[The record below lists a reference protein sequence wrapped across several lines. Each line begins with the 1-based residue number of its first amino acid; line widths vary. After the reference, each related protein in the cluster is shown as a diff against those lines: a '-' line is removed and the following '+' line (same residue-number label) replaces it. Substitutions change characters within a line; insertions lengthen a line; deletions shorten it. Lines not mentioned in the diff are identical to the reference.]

1 MELYSMPQLDKTSP
15 VYSNTQYEGGGEDIT
30 SRRTSISDV
39 KKYGAVSSDALPLLT
54 NSAWS
59 AVIHRPAD
67 EDSEPDDLPSTV
79 DMDAIKGSPATSLTT
94 SKTPLASVDT
104 LWNQD
109 EERRNEDVSKNLG
122 EAGGSESDESEADES
137 DSQDSDGDGDSGDS
151 ETANGSISD
160 TEGSES
166 GSCSWSDSDSDSGS
180 SSCSSGS
187 GCSSGRSSHTH
198 QTFSIRETN
207 FDQGGLKLKIAA
219 LKVTKKAAA
228 KDPDVR
234 KILPTVTKVCSKE
247 KLKGDKTQTQLQAA
261 SKLGSRV
268 GNNRKLDG
276 RKKFEVRD
284 GKTCGVRRTQ
294 LKDKVT
300 GRGCLY
306 NIRGSGSPPRVQSSP
321 LHSNSDT
328 ADDSDDEDEEDG
340 VTEISEHLPHDL
352 GPIEQENMAISEH
365 LQVINQEDLAAILPD
380 VVTTG
385 NHDDGGAPFDGFEDV
400 SSESGKVAADGG
412 NVNQQQQQQQS
423 GNQRAVE
430 SGSDV
435 ELPEQVVSEAIKRIH
450 IDSEEVAQEAEEADA
465 SSSGESGEDETGGN
479 GSGPTS
485 GYSSTLLQQF
495 VEKTEILSSSSAA
508 REEPRRRKRGRPPKL
523 AVKLE
528 SAAESSRSGG
538 IGKCMPELESYMRLD
553 CSVSNVS
560 PDSGIQSVAGSPI
573 HQSCSPAS
581 NPPAHSPA
589 PPLTTSPRST
599 PPPPVLFL
607 GEERRGNTVKRGP
620 GRPSR
625 SRGSGQIKEMGK
637 KTNNERKVDTTGCGD
652 CGSRVAASGT
662 DSCDENP
669 PAPSPVPVAPVKR
682 GPGRPKKAPPVLEPN
697 LPLAPCDH
705 NCKEGDSK
713 SQPNKK
719 SGVITKTSEQQ
730 TERDVKHPVIELP
743 SEEMNMKEHK
753 NGTVL
758 NEICERMN
766 KRLELPNV
774 VTERSETKRFTS
786 KSPKV
791 KSGVQRKL
799 EASPQTKLGTWV
811 EKRKKSRRRNES
823 GDWGEI
829 ESGPE
834 NERGPQFQFPRQRRL
849 SSSAGSPCSSSH
861 QGSIRNISA
870 SKTSASR
877 MLRFTSGMPHHK
889 HKRRKKKVKRLRIEK
904 SLSDSNFFLDLEKL
918 SQDFK
923 RCCIVAKSSPSPAST
938 PRSGSGDVN
947 LPSIFR
953 VKRIIKKRKGSE
965 KSQRASDRESGT
977 EGDGGKEKNRQRRP
991 KKSTVEAPKGQ
1002 ERVEANNEQRLPLKK
1017 RHYHISTAAAIL
1029 QPTNSLP
1036 GPSQADSTIT
1046 AVDCTKKV
1054 LERINIQEKDKP
1066 LPAGGVGV
1074 TGKNQSKPNTDK
1086 PVVGKEKGGC
1096 GNSAGNNTSVVSSS
1110 EVKSKPIDLP
1120 RNSIDEAIE
1129 ACITRYTATSP
1140 PIENSAPT
1148 HTVIATPK
1156 KRHRLETAVAA
1167 VTNIIGKNLCASSVN
1182 KSKECSVDS
1191 GSVSSNKPS
1200 SVAVTTP
1207 PPSKRTVSRSASVNS
1222 GNVITGS
1229 CDFNVVDAAK
1239 NSIALDCN
1247 VGSGFSE
1254 TNVDATAAVSPTIKT
1269 TSSVSKVT
1277 STSKISLPPNK
1288 TASQGSKTTSP
1299 TGKLSV
1305 SSGKHSIPVNKPS
1318 SLVTCKVASP
1328 SKVTAASS
1336 KTSTSPVK
1344 QNSPLS
1350 KTATSS
1356 PGKITSPVSPSATK
1370 VTSMSSSRVTSSSSK
1385 VTPSASKTSVPGSK
1399 AASPK
1404 SVSVSPK
1411 VSSSPSTTVVNVSAA
1426 TITTTTTT
1434 ATTMAVTTVVTTATT
1449 TTSTISSLSES
1460 TLSSSS
1466 ALVPAQHNLRLKR
1479 ANGLPEK
1486 DEPHLRRSGVGKKKK
1501 LIRDVRVH
1509 VTKLSPTD
1517 FLLKKA
1523 VGAVKQRV
1531 RRRKAIN
1538 RTGFPIKKK
1547 KKKHSVSGD
1556 LKPTTCPDSA
1566 LVPIPLSA
1574 PVINVDIKKRNA
1586 EDNTSKTL
1594 GQNSN
1599 LKNFLNRSEIRRRHA
1614 LNRKDRNY
1622 RISEPRPKEKE
1633 KDDKTKH
1640 GCRVKVELEKKTL
1653 ETVNREPRQTVNGKR
1668 DTVRI
1673 SNSHVDEICL
1683 KEKKETS
1690 VTKLDFKDTSLS
1702 ESEDSM
1708 EVGGGEIH
1716 CSETKES
1723 QAISKQNKES
1733 VLENGLDNSKLESS
1747 SLSCIVESGLTV
1759 ANDQVSETGD
1769 KDLKIRNKRKRDS
1782 SKEDCPLPLSGKRL
1796 KKFRDEDLDQDDS
1809 CDVLPFEL
1817 LPCSDVPSGDESTKS
1832 CRRKKQPRWRKKFLA
1847 AGLFSDYYKEDEP
1860 RKSNN
1865 DVGKPRLV
1873 YRPEEHQHG
1882 LLPPPYHCGKYL
1894 RQRRVEFKLPYDL
1907 WWLHTHNQLP
1917 GRDRVPSW
1925 NYKKIR
1931 TNVYYDV
1938 KPTYMYEAQACNC
1951 ALPSTQGGQKGC
1963 GEDCI
1968 NRMVYSECSPQLCP
1982 CKEFCSNQ
1990 RIQRHEWAPGLE
2002 KFMTK
2007 DKGWG
2012 VKTKYAIK
2020 CGEFILEYV
2029 GEVVSEKEFKTRMA
2043 TRYIHDTHHYCLNL
2057 DGGLVIDGHRMGGDG
2072 RFVNHSCEPNCEMQ
2086 KWSVNGLFRMA
2097 LFALRDIQAH
2107 EELSYDY
2114 NFSLFN
2120 PAEGQPCKCGSV
2132 HCRGVIGGKSQRVN
2146 GTAPR
2151 VEEKGERRMVG
2162 RPRKNAR
2169 KSSES
2174 ISSIVQNSN
2183 NSHTCSNNNNSNNIN
2198 NNNNNNT
2205 NVINSNGNNNNINN
2219 NNNIS
2224 SNNNNNNIIS
2234 TSISNSV
2241 SNSGSTNNFTC
2252 TSSKP
2257 KYKKGLSESSAG
2269 QRQSHVTPVKP
2280 MSHQQRC
2287 FAQMHH
2293 CFLLRN
2299 LEKVKRLRERLKQAS
2314 RREESMLCNY
2324 ARPQVKQSD
2333 VFLTQLNALS
2343 SPRNIRTRR
2352 LAQAED
2358 NPELTRTARLAYV
2371 LRDLYNI
2378 VIAAK
2383 DERGEMLAAPF
2394 LTLPSKRKLPQY
2406 YQRVTDPIDL
2416 CTLEQNIVTGYYRTV
2431 ESFDRDM
2438 NRLFNN
2444 NVKFFGR
2451 TSELGIAATRLRKA
2465 YNMAKSDFLAQIE
2478 DILGESPPASF
2489 IPEHDPGGEEE
2500 DVIRCICGLYKDE
2513 GMMIQCERC
2522 LVWQHC
2528 DCVRA
2533 DEGVEHY
2540 LCERCNPRPV
2550 DLEIVMDPQPHYATP
2565 GLINYITL
2573 LRGDLQLRQGDT
2585 VYVLRDMIEENA
2597 PKTSPPTKHTYKTI
2611 KNFSYSDLDIFR
2623 VERLW
2628 KDEKGER
2635 FAFGHHYLRP
2645 HETYHEPSRKFFP
2658 NEVMRVPLY
2667 EVVPLDLIMGHCWVL
2682 DLNTY
2687 CKGRPVG
2694 APEEHIYICEY
2705 RVDKSAHLF
2714 SKIAK
2719 PRHSIC
2725 TKTYAFET
2733 FDTRLNPKRT
2743 YTPHGPVTMRA
2754 RGRGASNR
2762 ASQDDGDSKHSAP
2775 AEVQQPSCR
2784 QQDDDELPLAR
2795 RAEQKQ
2801 RLNMILLRLLARLP
2815 GKQPLDLSFLLEPGR
2830 RHRKKTSILNP

>member
-1 MELYSMPQLDKTSP
+1 MELYSMPQLHKTSP
-15 VYSNTQYEGGGEDIT
+15 VYTNTQYEGGGEDIT
-30 SRRTSISDV
+30 NRRTSTSDV
-39 KKYGAVSSDALPLLT
+39 KKYGPVSNDALPLLT
-54 NSAWS
+54 SSAWS

-67 EDSEPDDLPSTV
+67 EDSEPDNLPSTV
-79 DMDAIKGSPATSLTT
+79 DMDAIKGSPATSLTAP
-94 SKTPLASVDT
+94 KTPLANVDA
-104 LWNQD
+104 LWSQD
-109 EERRNEDVSKNLG
+109 KEERKEEVSKDLG

-137 DSQDSDGDGDSGDS
+137 DSQDSDDDDDGDSGDS
-151 ETANGSISD
+151 VTANGSVSD
-160 TEGSES
+160 SEGSES
-166 GSCSWSDSDSDSGS
+166 GSCSWSDSDSDSDS

-219 LKVTKKAAA
+219 LKVTKKTAA
-228 KDPDVR
+228 KDADVR
-234 KILPTVTKVCSKE
+234 KVSPVVTKLYGKE
-247 KLKGDKTQTQLQAA
+247 KPKAEKTSTQVRAVMRPDA
-261 SKLGSRV
+261 KTNGTKKLEV
-268 GNNRKLDG
+268 
-276 RKKFEVRD
+276 RKKPLEVRD
-284 GKTCGVRRTQ
+284 GSKARGVGRAQ
-294 LKDKVT
+294 NKDKVS

-306 NIRGSGSPPRVQSSP
+306 NVRGTASPTRGQTSP
-321 LHSNSDT
+321 LHSNTDT
-328 ADDSDDEDEEDG
+328 ADDSDDEEEEEG
-340 VTEISEHLPHDL
+340 VAEISQQLAHDL
-352 GPIEQENMAISEH
+352 GPIEQENIAISEH

-400 SSESGKVAADGG
+400 SSESGKVAADGSG
-412 NVNQQQQQQQS
+412 SGQQQQPLPSQQQQS
-423 GNQRAVE
+423 GSQRATE

-465 SSSGESGEDETGGN
+465 SSSGESGEEEAG
-479 GSGPTS
+479 GSGGGPGS

-495 VEKTEILSSSSAA
+495 VVKTEILSSSSSVV

-523 AVKLE
+523 AVRLE

-538 IGKCMPELESYMRLD
+538 VGKCMPELESYMRLD

-581 NPPAHSPA
+581 NPTAHSPA
-589 PPLTTSPRST
+589 PALTASPRST
-599 PPPPVLFL
+599 PPPPILLL
-607 GEERRGNTVKRGP
+607 GEDRRGSMARRGP
-620 GRPSR
+620 GRPPR
-625 SRGSGQIKEMGK
+625 SRGPGQPKGPGK
-637 KTNNERKVDTTGCGD
+637 KMNNERKGETTSRGEVGCGD
-652 CGSRVAASGT
+652 CGSRVLVSGT

-669 PAPSPVPVAPVKR
+669 PAPSPVPAVPVKR

-697 LPLAPCDH
+697 LPLPACEHISKDD
-705 NCKEGDSK
+705 EGK
-713 SQPNKK
+713 THGNKK
-719 SGVITKTSEQQ
+719 PGASARASDQQ
-730 TERDVKHPVIELP
+730 AESDVKHPVVELL
-743 SEEMNMKEHK
+743 SEELGMKEHRSSAI
-753 NGTVL
+753 L
-758 NEICERMN
+758 SDICDRVS
-766 KRLELPNV
+766 KRLEAPNP
-774 VTERSETKRFTS
+774 VTDRRFQS
-786 KSPKV
+786 QSPKV
-791 KSGVQRKL
+791 RMGAQRKS
-799 EASPQTKLGTWV
+799 EASPQAKLGAWV
-811 EKRKKSRRRNES
+811 EKRRKGRRRNES
-823 GDWGEI
+823 GDWGEV
-829 ESGPE
+829 ESGAE
-834 NERGPQFQFPRQRRL
+834 NEHGPQFQFPRQRRL
-849 SSSAGSPCSSSH
+849 SSSAGSPCSLSH

-870 SKTSASR
+870 PKALATR
-877 MLRFTSGMPHHK
+877 MLRFPSGMPHHK
-889 HKRRKKKVKRLRIEK
+889 HKRRKKKVKCLRTEK
-904 SLSDSNFFLDLEKL
+904 VLSDPNFLLDLEKL
-918 SQDFK
+918 AQDFK
-923 RCCIVAKSSPSPAST
+923 RCCIIARTNASPAST
-938 PRSGSGDVN
+938 PRSGSGDAN

-953 VKRIIKKRKGSE
+953 MKRIIKKRKGSE

-991 KKSTVEAPKGQ
+991 KKSTVESPKGQ
-1002 ERVEANNEQRLPLKK
+1002 ERVETNNEQRLPLKK
-1017 RHYHISTAAAIL
+1017 RHYHISTAAVSL
-1029 QPTNSLP
+1029 QPTNCLP
-1036 GPSQADSTIT
+1036 QADALVT
-1046 AVDCTKKV
+1046 AVDCTKKA
-1054 LERINIQEKDKP
+1054 LERTTTQEKDK
-1066 LPAGGVGV
+1066 LPVTASVGVG
-1074 TGKNQSKPNTDK
+1074 GKSQGRPTADK
-1086 PVVGKEKGGC
+1086 PVIVRDKSGC
-1096 GNSAGNNTSVVSSS
+1096 GSGVCCTGLVNSG
-1110 EVKSKPIDLP
+1110 EVKSKPVVDVP

-1140 PIENSAPT
+1140 PVENSTPSV
-1148 HTVIATPK
+1148 HSVIATPK
-1156 KRHRLETAVAA
+1156 KRHRLETAAA
-1167 VTNIIGKNLCASSVN
+1167 VAGMMGKSPCTSVN
-1182 KSKECSVDS
+1182 KSKESATEGATINSSKLS
-1191 GSVSSNKPS
+1191 G
-1200 SVAVTTP
+1200 VAVSTP
-1207 PPSKRTVSRSASVNS
+1207 PPSKRTVSRSASANS
-1222 GNVITGS
+1222 GNVTVSSDSSVTPDTIKTSMVLDSSVGGS
-1229 CDFNVVDAAK
+1229 SEATVDSAI
-1239 NSIALDCN
+1239 N
-1247 VGSGFSE
+1247 
-1254 TNVDATAAVSPTIKT
+1254 VSPTQKVS
-1269 TSSVSKVT
+1269 SSVGKVT
-1277 STSKISLPPNK
+1277 SSCKVSPAANK
-1288 TASQGSKTTSP
+1288 MASQTNKATSP
-1299 TGKLSV
+1299 ASRTSV
-1305 SSGKHSIPVNKPS
+1305 SLSKSSGLVSKPCTVMATKVS
-1318 SLVTCKVASP
+1318 SHT
-1328 SKVTAASS
+1328 KVTAASS
-1336 KTSTSPVK
+1336 KVSSSPVK
-1344 QNSPLS
+1344 Q
-1350 KTATSS
+1350 
-1356 PGKITSPVSPSATK
+1356 TSPVSKLSMSSPSKVTASQPSSATK
-1370 VTSMSSSRVTSSSSK
+1370 VSSTSGSKAVSPSSK
-1385 VTPSASKTSVPGSK
+1385 VTSSLSKSLVPAGK

-1404 SVSVSPK
+1404 AFA
-1411 VSSSPSTTVVNVSAA
+1411 VSSKVNSFPSTVVTVSAS
-1426 TITTTTTT
+1426 TVTTTTTT
-1434 ATTMAVTTVVTTATT
+1434 AATVAATAVVTTATT
-1449 TTSTISSLSES
+1449 SIATVSTSAVDEMM
-1460 TLSSSS
+1460 LSSRL
-1466 ALVPAQHNLRLKR
+1466 AVIPMPHNLRLKR
-1479 ANGLPEK
+1479 VNVTSER
-1486 DEPHLRRSGVGKKKK
+1486 DESHLKRGGIGKKKK
-1501 LIRDVRVH
+1501 LIRDIRVH

-1523 VGAVKQRV
+1523 VGTVKQRV

-1547 KKKHSVSGD
+1547 KKKQCVSGD
-1556 LKPTTCPDSA
+1556 VKPLKCPNSAPVPT
-1566 LVPIPLSA
+1566 PLSA
-1574 PVINVDIKKRNA
+1574 PVINIDIKKSPAYNS
-1586 EDNTSKTL
+1586 TTKTL
-1594 GQNSN
+1594 PQNMGV
-1599 LKNFLNRSEIRRRHA
+1599 KEILNRAETKRTHG
-1614 LNRKDRNY
+1614 LCKKDRSS
-1622 RISEPRPKEKE
+1622 RISESCPKDRKMEKE
-1633 KDDKTKH
+1633 D
-1640 GCRVKVELEKKTL
+1640 GVKGELEKKPL
-1653 ETVNREPRQTVNGKR
+1653 EAVRKTVNGKR
-1668 DTVRI
+1668 DALHLPHEDI
-1673 SNSHVDEICL
+1673 SL
-1683 KEKKETS
+1683 KEKKEHS
-1690 VTKLDFKDTSLS
+1690 ETKLGEDGDAIPNKP
-1702 ESEDSM
+1702 EDSIEM
-1708 EVGGGEIH
+1708 VGGDAQ

-1723 QAISKQNKES
+1723 QLSSKQNKGS
-1733 VLENGLDNSKLESS
+1733 MVDSGHTCSKLTELCS
-1747 SLSCIVESGLTV
+1747 LTV
-1759 ANDQVSETGD
+1759 PEADPGVPVASGHTPDAGD
-1769 KDLKIRNKRKRDS
+1769 KDCRVRNKRKRDS
-1782 SKEDCPLPLSGKRL
+1782 SKDDCPLPLGSKRMRRY
-1796 KKFRDEDLDQDDS
+1796 RDDDMDQDDS
-1809 CDVLPFEL
+1809 CDVLPFEV

-1860 RKSNN
+1860 RKPNN

-1894 RQRRVEFKLPYDL
+1894 RQRRVEFKLPFDL

-1938 KPTYMYEAQACNC
+1938 KPTYTYEAQACNC
-1951 ALPSTQGGQKGC
+1951 VLPSTPGHKGC

-1982 CKEFCSNQ
+1982 CKELCSNQ

-2020 CGEFILEYV
+2020 PGEFILEYV
-2029 GEVVSEKEFKTRMA
+2029 GEVVSEKEFKARMA

-2097 LFALRDIQAH
+2097 LFALREIHPH

-2120 PAEGQPCKCGSV
+2120 PAEGQPCKCGSM

-2146 GTAPR
+2146 GTTPR
-2151 VEEKGERRMVG
+2151 MEEKGERRMVG

-2169 KSSES
+2169 KNSSS
-2174 ISSIVQNSN
+2174 VGSSMSVSTNSSSSSSNTSNNSSTVHNSN
-2183 NSHTCSNNNNSNNIN
+2183 NSSS
-2198 NNNNNNT
+2198 
-2205 NVINSNGNNNNINN
+2205 

-2224 SNNNNNNIIS
+2224 SNTN
-2234 TSISNSV
+2234 
-2241 SNSGSTNNFTC
+2241 NSGSNNGSTTN
-2252 TSSKP
+2252 SSSTGGKL
-2257 KYKKGLSESSAG
+2257 KYKKALNEGNAG
-2269 QRQSHVTPVKP
+2269 QRQSYVTPVKP

-2287 FAQMHH
+2287 FAQLHH

-2314 RREESMLCNY
+2314 RREESVLCNY

-2333 VFLTQLNALS
+2333 VFLTQLNALT

-2416 CTLEQNIVTGYYRTV
+2416 CTLEQNIVTGFYRTV

-2438 NRLFNN
+2438 SRLFNN
-2444 NVKFFGR
+2444 NVRFFGR

-2465 YNMAKSDFLAQIE
+2465 YNMAKTDFLAQIE

-2489 IPEHDPGGEEE
+2489 LPEHDPGGEEE

-2550 DLEIVMDPQPHYATP
+2550 ELEIVMDPQPHYATP

-2585 VYVLRDMIEENA
+2585 VYVLRDMVEENA

-2611 KNFSYSDLDIFR
+2611 KNFSYADLDIFR
-2623 VERLW
+2623 IERLW
-2628 KDEKGER
+2628 KDEKNER

-2694 APEEHIYICEY
+2694 APEEHVYICEY

-2743 YTPHGPVTMRA
+2743 YTPHGPVTLRA
-2754 RGRGASNR
+2754 RGRGANNR
-2762 ASQDDGDSKHSAP
+2762 TSQEEESKPSAP
-2775 AEVQQPSCR
+2775 TELQQPQSCQ

-2795 RAEQKQ
+2795 VRDDALARKRADQKR
-2801 RLNMILLRLLARLP
+2801 RLNRILLRLLARLP

-2830 RHRKKTSILNP
+2830 RHRKKPSMLNP